1 MKEEGRRIFLYRP
14 TAQVERLSSWA
25 GLMQDGL
32 VVAAPR
38 SPAA

>member
-1 MKEEGRRIFLYRP
+1 MKEEGRRIFLYCP
-14 TAQVERLSSWA
+14 TAQVERHLAMA